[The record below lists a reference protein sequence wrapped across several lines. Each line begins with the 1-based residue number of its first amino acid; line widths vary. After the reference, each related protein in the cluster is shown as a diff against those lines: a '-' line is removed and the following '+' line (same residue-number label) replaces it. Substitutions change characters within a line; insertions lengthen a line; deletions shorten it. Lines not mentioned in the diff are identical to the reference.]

1 MWRALSLL
9 GAAELG
15 GAVRRNVTV
24 YMIYGLALLVFAAGC
39 GFLIAAVHVLLAQA
53 YGAIGA
59 SLIIAGALMG
69 VALVLFLVGLYLR
82 HRVRR
87 RSAVATAAL
96 VAAPMVVPAA
106 RRVLTSNPTIG
117 AGLVA
122 GAVALGA
129 IFGRQLGRSD

>member
-9 GAAELG
+9 AATELG
-15 GAVRRNVTV
+15 GAVRRNVV
-24 YMIYGLALLVFAAGC
+24 IFMIYGLALIVFAAAC
-39 GFLIAAVHVLLAQA
+39 GFLISVAHALLAVA
-53 YGAIGA
+53 YGPIGA
-59 SLIIAGALMG
+59 SLIIAAVLLI
-69 VALVLFLVGLYLR
+69 VALGLMFVGFYMR

-96 VAAPMVVPAA
+96 VAAPVVAPAA
-106 RRVLTSNPTIG
+106 IRALASNATVG

-129 IFGRQLGRSD
+129 IVGRQMGRSG